1 MCTRRMSKEEA
12 AWSDLIIDVFNRLAK
27 EHASVTYTFN
37 DLDIQVPSALGKSNA
52 VSHIKVSGS
61 ITIETKIR

>member
-1 MCTRRMSKEEA
+1 MSKEEA

-27 EHASVTYTFN
+27 EHASVTYSFN
-37 DLDIQVPSALGKSNA
+37 DVDIQIPSALGKTNA
-52 VSHIKVSGS
+52 VSHIKINGS

>member
-1 MCTRRMSKEEA
+1 MSKEEA
-12 AWSDLIIDVFNRLAK
+12 AWSDLIVDVFNRLAK

-37 DLDIQVPSALGKSNA
+37 DIDIQIPSALGKSNA
-52 VSHIKVSGS
+52 VSHIKLNGS

>member
-1 MCTRRMSKEEA
+1 MSKEEA
-12 AWSDLIIDVFNRLAK
+12 AWSDLIVDVFNRLAK

-37 DLDIQVPSALGKSNA
+37 DIDIQIPSAPGKSNA
-52 VSHIKVSGS
+52 VSHIKLNGS

>member
-1 MCTRRMSKEEA
+1 MSKEEA
-12 AWSDLIIDVFNRLAK
+12 AWSDLIVDIFNRLAR

-37 DLDIQVPSALGKSNA
+37 DMLIDIPAAPGKTSAI
-52 VSHIKVSGS
+52 SHIKISGS

>member
-1 MCTRRMSKEEA
+1 VSKEEA
-12 AWSDLIIDVFNRLAK
+12 AWSDSIVDVFNRLAK

-37 DLDIQVPSALGKSNA
+37 DIDIQIPSALGKSNA
-52 VSHIKVSGS
+52 VSHIKLNGS